1 MIKTLKI
8 DEDGTKTNFDNS
20 LLELFMLRSHAAE
33 KKTFVLKISSDPYPV
48 AFMGKANHY
57 IVLLHKINVQALLTK
72 IYSSPQQCCG

>member
-33 KKTFVLKISSDPYPV
+33 KKNICFKNKFWSVSGS
-48 AFMGKANHY
+48 
-57 IVLLHKINVQALLTK
+57 
-72 IYSSPQQCCG
+72 IYG